1 MATHKDFIKAL
12 RWQLIEYLN
21 FIETRRKTRLSD
33 YLQTQTIDEAF
44 PKVDPQLKP
53 LGSTVLV
60 QIKQPAKLSK
70 GGLILPEGEQ
80 KAERDNTQLAMV
92 VAMGPLA
99 FHNRNT
105 LELWP
110 EGAWVNVG
118 DFVRVPRYG
127 GDRYYMPN
135 PLDKDYPALFVL
147 FEDLNMKGLITGDP
161 LAMKAFV

>member
-1 MATHKDFIKAL
+1 MSSF
-12 RWQLIEYLN
+12 
-21 FIETRRKTRLSD
+21 
-33 YLQTQTIDEAF
+33 LQAQTLEEAF
-44 PKVDPQLKP
+44 PSVDPQLKP

-60 QIKQPAKLSK
+60 QIKSPAKLTK
-70 GGLILPEGEQ
+70 GGIILPDAE
-80 KAERDNTQLAMV
+80 KAAERENTQLAKII
-92 VAMGPLA
+92 AMGPLA

-105 LELWP
+105 LEPWP
-110 EGAWVNVG
+110 EGAWVQVG

-135 PLDKDYPALFVL
+135 ANDADTPALFVL

>member
-1 MATHKDFIKAL
+1 MSEF
-12 RWQLIEYLN
+12 
-21 FIETRRKTRLSD
+21 
-33 YLQTQTIDEAF
+33 LQTQTLEEAF
-44 PKVDPQLKP
+44 PQVDPQLKP

-60 QIKQPAKLSK
+60 QIKQPVKKTKS
-70 GGLILPEGEQ
+70 GIHLPSGE
-80 KAERDNTQLAMV
+80 KAAERDNTQLAKV
-92 VAMGPLA
+92 IAMGPLA

-105 LELWP
+105 MELWP
-110 EGAWVNVG
+110 EGHWVKIG

-135 PLDKDYPALFVL
+135 PHDEEIPALFVL